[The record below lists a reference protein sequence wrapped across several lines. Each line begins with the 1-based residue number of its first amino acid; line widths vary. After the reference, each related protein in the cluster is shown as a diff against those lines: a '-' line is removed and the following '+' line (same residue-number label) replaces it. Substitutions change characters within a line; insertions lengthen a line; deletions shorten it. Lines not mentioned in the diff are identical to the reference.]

1 MSEDDKKKRPSLR
14 PAPGEP
20 RLSEK
25 LAATPPERRP
35 DFLSALP
42 YEVGYGKP
50 PRKTRFKAGASGNPK
65 GRPKG
70 SPNLITSI
78 TKELEKK
85 VTVTINGKNE
95 KLSLADLLAKIMM
108 SKAQKGDT
116 RIIETLLKITS
127 RHADQTEVV
136 AQPIVD
142 NDLLISVLDH
152 LQLQRQLG
160 TSKPQQ
166 PPANGQ

>member
-20 RLSEK
+20 RLSDK
-25 LAATPPERRP
+25 LAATRPERRS

-78 TKELEKK
+78 TKELGKK
-85 VTVTINGKNE
+85 VPVIVNGKSE
-95 KLSLADLLAKIMM
+95 SLPQTDIIAKVVIG
-108 SKAQKGDT
+108 KAQKGDA
-116 RIIETLLKITS
+116 RAIETVMKITG
-127 RHADQTEVV
+127 RHADQPEVV
-136 AQPIVD
+136 APMID
-142 NDLLISVLDH
+142 NDLLRSVLDH
-152 LQLQRQLG
+152 LELQRRLAMSSRQ
-160 TSKPQQ
+160 K